1 MYCTYEPEN
10 KVFLC
15 ILRVQISAA
24 YTGKCFQK
32 PCVQP
37 TRLCF
42 WGVQKLFQGWN
53 VSASRRHRLCVCSFH
68 TLSLFP
74 GYSMHIKN
82 REVNV
87 SPFSWV
93 LCCWIWNSWT
103 WKILTDDCHQNEIGW
118 VISQAHQSWIR
129 KQYIKSTALKARYKH
144 DILNRKY
151 SLSPQNDHFSQSQ
164 FLNPNLISSV
174 HFSDYETLM
183 QHPWICCSY
192 DKNAKCF

>member
-1 MYCTYEPEN
+1 MSLRTKY
-10 KVFLC
+10 LC

-93 LCCWIWNSWT
+93 LCCWNSWT
-103 WKILTDDCHQNEIGW
+103 WKILTDDCHQNEISW
-118 VISQAHQSWIR
+118 VISQAHQSRIR
-129 KQYIKSTALKARYKH
+129 KQYIK
-144 DILNRKY
+144 Y
-151 SLSPQNDHFSQSQ
+151 SLKSQIKAWHFKQKIQPFTSKWPFQSQ
-164 FLNPNLISSV
+164 PVSKSKL
-174 HFSDYETLM
+174 D
-183 QHPWICCSY
+183 
-192 DKNAKCF
+192 